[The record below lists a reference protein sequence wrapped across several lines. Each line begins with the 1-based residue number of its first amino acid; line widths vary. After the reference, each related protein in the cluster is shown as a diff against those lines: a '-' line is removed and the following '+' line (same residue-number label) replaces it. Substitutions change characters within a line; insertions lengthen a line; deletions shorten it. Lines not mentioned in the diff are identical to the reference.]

1 AARDA
6 VPRRVSLPR
15 RPRPRQARRVK
26 HQLRSHMG
34 DPIAWRG
41 VSYGSSVFADDGTK
55 VGTVHEILGSD
66 SEDICHGV
74 RLRLSNKRD
83 VMVSSDDVTNL
94 STDGV
99 STQLTRTAIEALP
112 TFAE

>member
-1 AARDA
+1 
-6 VPRRVSLPR
+6 
-15 RPRPRQARRVK
+15 
-26 HQLRSHMG
+26 MG
-34 DPIAWRG
+34 DPVAWRS
-41 VSYGSSVFADDGTK
+41 VLYGSSVFADDGTK

-66 SEDICHGV
+66 SEDIFHGV
-74 RLRLSNKRD
+74 RVRLSNRRD

-112 TFAE
+112 TFAESENYHLSSVGRLRKHLGWKQDSGSDEEAG